1 MATIQERLN
10 KIYCLFVYNGE
21 TILAYKGS
29 KNVWIKDSGGNII
42 NLALLRER
50 RHRFFI
56 ESRIIES
63 STCYRTGYKVIVDN
77 DTWYVVDWQSLSCDT
92 SDNRKYSIVIAK

>member
-21 TILAYKGS
+21 TILAYKGY

-50 RHRFFI
+50 RHRFFTESRVI
-56 ESRIIES
+56 ESN
-63 STCYRTGYKVIVDN
+63 TFYRTGDKVIVDN
-77 DTWYVVDWQSLSCDT
+77 DTWYVVDWQSLTCDA
-92 SDNRKYSIVIAK
+92 SDNCKYSMVIAK